1 MLPIILGAAAIATA
15 AFGVGAGV
23 TGVSEMN
30 EANEIGKR
38 AQERYECAVK
48 QLKVDW
54 EATQKL
60 AETYGELQ
68 IDIKIRTVGRFVD
81 FIKRIGRR
89 GSESDMEFLA
99 GLEGVSVQQL
109 KEYETAAMEAQ
120 QFAIGGI
127 QALGAA
133 AATGQ
138 GAVGLIGLF
147 GTASTGTAIT
157 GLSGAAAWN
166 ATLAW
171 LGGGSLAAGGGGI
184 ALGTTVL
191 GGIMAGP
198 ALAIGGFVL
207 ASQGEQALTKAREYE
222 VKANVEIAKIDAK
235 KDFLQQV
242 KRRLTELSDLVEDL
256 NNRAVL
262 VLNELDSQPFDAD
275 RDTRKFQQVVL
286 LVKAVIEIMKTPV
299 LDSEGNLNP
308 ASTTIKAKY
317 RTI

>member
-1 MLPIILGAAAIATA
+1 MIPIILGAAALATA

-38 AQERYECAVK
+38 AQERYGCAVK

-89 GSESDMEFLA
+89 SSESDMEFLA

-109 KEYETAAMEAQ
+109 KEYETVAMEAQ
-120 QFAIGGI
+120 QFAIGGV

-171 LGGGSLAAGGGGI
+171 LGGGSLAAGGGGM

-198 ALAIGGFVL
+198 ALAIGGFML
-207 ASQGEQALTKAREYE
+207 ASLGEQALTKAREYE
-222 VKANVEIAKIDAK
+222 AKANIEIAKIDTK

-242 KRRLTELSDLVEDL
+242 KRRLNELSDLVEDL

-262 VLNELDSQPFDAD
+262 GLNELDSQPFDAD
-275 RDTRKFQQVVL
+275 RDARKFQQVVL

-308 ASTTIKAKY
+308 ANATIKAKY